1 MKILCLL
8 LGLVPTLAVGA
19 PNERA
24 PLQGVTAVRAGNYGM
39 PSKWIRQRD
48 EVGPIVA
55 ELNELRKKPWRKA
68 DTKMKCY
75 STVILLAG
83 EKQVAL
89 FRLRPDMI
97 VDRPVEKGDSSYSA
111 KLADGDLPQLRKALA
126 EAPASK
132 TCE

>member
-1 MKILCLL
+1 
-8 LGLVPTLAVGA
+8 
-19 PNERA
+19 
-24 PLQGVTAVRAGNYGM
+24 
-39 PSKWIRQRD
+39 
-48 EVGPIVA
+48 
-55 ELNELRKKPWRKA
+55 
-68 DTKMKCY
+68 MKCY

-111 KLADGDLPQLRKALA
+111 KLADGDLPQLRKVLA